1 MNYNLFGNYASQEAF
16 GGLGNFLP
24 VTTHN
29 LFGNYASQEA
39 FSFMFPV
46 NSASANF
53 IIMFE

>member
-16 GGLGNFLP
+16 RGLGNYLP